1 MGKMT
6 FVVEY
11 EDGNEPS
18 VNAGTEIL
26 GGKLL
31 SVGFDDY
38 KDKKLTRDEIN
49 AINYALNFSEFR
61 EACEEFEV
69 DYDELV
75 DKLDSTL

>member
-11 EDGNEPS
+11 EDGKEPP

-31 SVGFDDY
+31 SVGFGDY
-38 KDKKLTRDEIN
+38 HDGQLTQDEVSALN
-49 AINYALNFSEFR
+49 HAINFSDLKET
-61 EACEEFEV
+61 CKDFEV
-69 DYDELV
+69 NYDEV
-75 DKLDSTL
+75 VAKL

>member
-11 EDGNEPS
+11 EDGKEPS

-31 SVGFDDY
+31 SVGFNDY
-38 KDKKLTRDEIN
+38 RDEQLTQDEVSALN
-49 AINYALNFSEFR
+49 HAINFDDLKEI
-61 EACEEFEV
+61 CKDLEV
-69 DYDELV
+69 NYDEV
-75 DKLDSTL
+75 VAKL